1 MEDPLLSVGRLSGP
15 DRRAVRAAKDEA
27 AGVPDA
33 LVAAA
38 CAHVRAR
45 SRGLDASPWP
55 AHEEVLDGTP
65 DLRALFAAVDNWSRL
80 KREVERNRRAAV
92 RRWRSLG
99 AALLTCR

>member
-1 MEDPLLSVGRLSGP
+1 MRSPVLSVGRLAGP
-15 DRRAVRAAKDEA
+15 DRDAIRAARDEA

-55 AHEEVLDGTP
+55 AHEEALDGAP
-65 DLRALFAAVDNWSRL
+65 DLRALFGAVDNWSRL
-80 KREVERNRRAAV
+80 RREAAGNRRKAV
-92 RRWRSLG
+92 RRWRALG
-99 AALLTCR
+99 AALLA